1 MSGQCL
7 GVAGSLN
14 AHLECCLSEIS
25 HPRHIKIFHPVTLY
39 QHRLDQYQL
48 YFLDAEGQ
56 EKKQLVPFL
65 FVLTFTTLR
74 VKAADDNFTT
84 FKKFVFL
91 IFPGK
96 QNWHFMQIASTGD
109 NLHEIYQILFSEEK
123 KKSFLRYRIRPY
135 YRTYPYKRS
144 TVKQYYSMYIFSL
157 LLYKGI
163 CCWYSFELHRLV
175 DAIQVS
181 THNICFYKE
190 NQK

>member
-1 MSGQCL
+1 MVFCLSGFTKFCSGLPYVFCLDFTSLSVMSGQCL

-91 IFPGK
+91 TFPGK
-96 QNWHFMQIASTGD
+96 QN
-109 NLHEIYQILFSEEK
+109 
-123 KKSFLRYRIRPY
+123 
-135 YRTYPYKRS
+135 
-144 TVKQYYSMYIFSL
+144 
-157 LLYKGI
+157 
-163 CCWYSFELHRLV
+163 
-175 DAIQVS
+175 
-181 THNICFYKE
+181 
-190 NQK
+190 